1 MGLASHARW
10 ARCRAAR
17 VSPWARRMNLSA
29 FGSKRWHGIAAA
41 QPAQLLCAEV
51 RPALC
56 FPEQSCGAGSSGT
69 APGARGEGGAD
80 PSEEDGLALLIDRLE
95 RDGLAAGLLAEL
107 FKPGTTCGV
116 AAAAGTAGASPLA
129 RPRHRQHAHDRGR
142 PERAGR
148 LRGRAARRG
157 GAGPAGRLGARTDCC
172 TCAEQLHGASD
183 G

>member
-80 PSEEDGLALLIDRLE
+80 PSEIRLQEDMPDLTLGAAHPGPSTAE
-95 RDGLAAGLLAEL
+95 LAATGE
-107 FKPGTTCGV
+107 GV
-116 AAAAGTAGASPLA
+116 ASLPRGPARPAEGLGLRAHWAAPALEARRPTAG
-129 RPRHRQHAHDRGR
+129 
-142 PERAGR
+142 
-148 LRGRAARRG
+148 
-157 GAGPAGRLGARTDCC
+157 
-172 TCAEQLHGASD
+172 
-183 G
+183 